1 MDDRGVTLIGENGN
15 DSLNGGGADKLYGS
29 SGDDRLYG
37 NGGNDILDGGK
48 GSDFLY
54 GGAGNDTY
62 MFNIG
67 YGTDTINDSEG
78 TNTISFGNG
87 ITSEAMTAYRTNWN
101 DLTITFDGTDD
112 RLVIQGYFS
121 SENNR
126 NFNVTFADGTRYAF
140 DDTENPIKQVHATEY
155 DDWMSA
161 WSDNGINLH
170 GDGGNDTINGG
181 AGNDALYGGT
191 GNDYLY
197 GNDGDD
203 TLDGGTGN
211 DWLYGGNGNDTY
223 IFGKGY
229 GNDTIEDWGGSSIV
243 KLKDISSSEVTITNL
258 WDSTLEMTVN
268 GTEDKLTINGYKWN
282 QGGYTFEF
290 ADGAVGTVNKD
301 TWELELSQ
309 PASNEISEEDVI
321 QSNAE
326 LLSDIYSDESMSS
339 DLLTETSGAVLI
351 DSSSAVS
358 AAKETEETADQTDIQ
373 VMILTENMSAFGT
386 ENNVSD
392 SMSVNDPMQDTS
404 ALNQLLVGTQAE

>member
-1 MDDRGVTLIGENGN
+1 MTLIGENGN
-15 DSLNGGGADKLYGS
+15 DSLNGGGGADKLYGS

-37 NGGNDILDGGK
+37 NGGNDILDGGE

-62 MFNIG
+62 IFNVG
-67 YGTDTINDSEG
+67 YGSDTINDSEG
-78 TNTISFGNG
+78 INTISFGNG

-161 WSDNGINLH
+161 WSDNGIVFY
-170 GDGGNDTINGG
+170 GDGGNDTYVFGRNYGTDIIEDYDGNNKVVLSGIDPNEVTFAKTNQSELTVSINGC
-181 AGNDALYGGT
+181 
-191 GNDYLY
+191 
-197 GNDGDD
+197 
-203 TLDGGTGN
+203 
-211 DWLYGGNGNDTY
+211 
-223 IFGKGY
+223 
-229 GNDTIEDWGGSSIV
+229 
-243 KLKDISSSEVTITNL
+243 
-258 WDSTLEMTVN
+258 
-268 GTEDKLTINGYKWN
+268 EDKLTIRSFNSESF
-282 QGGYTFEF
+282 TFKF

-339 DLLTETSGAVLI
+339 DLLTEINDTVLI

-392 SMSVNDPMQDTS
+392 SMSISDPMQDISTV
-404 ALNQLLVGTQAE
+404 NQLLINSQAQ

>member
-1 MDDRGVTLIGENGN
+1 MTLIGENGN
-15 DSLNGGGADKLYGS
+15 DSLNGGNGADKLYGS

-37 NGGNDILDGGK
+37 NGGNDILDGGE

-62 MFNIG
+62 IFNVG
-67 YGTDTINDSEG
+67 YGSDTINDSEG
-78 TNTISFGNG
+78 INTISFGNG
-87 ITSEAMTAYRTNWN
+87 LNLEAMTAYRTNWN

-161 WSDNGINLH
+161 WSDNGIVLY

-203 TLDGGTGN
+203 ILDGGEGN
-211 DWLYGGNGNDTY
+211 DYLNGGNGNDTY
-223 IFGKGY
+223 VFGRNY
-229 GNDTIEDWGGSSIV
+229 GTDIIEDYDGNNKVVLSGID
-243 KLKDISSSEVTITNL
+243 LNEVTFTKTNQSEL
-258 WDSTLEMTVN
+258 TVSIN
-268 GTEDKLTINGYKWN
+268 GSEDRLTIRNFN
-282 QGGYTFEF
+282 SESFTFEF
-290 ADGAVGTVNKD
+290 KGGVFRTVNAE
-301 TWELELSQ
+301 TAEFT
-309 PASNEISEEDVI
+309 EIIPEEDVV

-339 DLLTETSGAVLI
+339 DLLTEINDTVLI

-392 SMSVNDPMQDTS
+392 SMSISDPMQDISTV
-404 ALNQLLVGTQAE
+404 NQLLINSQAQ

>member
-15 DSLNGGGADKLYGS
+15 DSLNGGNGADKLYGS

-37 NGGNDILDGGK
+37 NGGNDILDGGE

-62 MFNIG
+62 IFNVG
-67 YGTDTINDSEG
+67 YGSDTINDSEG
-78 TNTISFGNG
+78 INTISFGNG
-87 ITSEAMTAYRTNWN
+87 LNLEAMTAYRTNWN

-112 RLVIQGYFS
+112 KLVIQGYFS
-121 SENNR
+121 SENDR

-161 WSDNGINLH
+161 WSDNGIVLY

-203 TLDGGTGN
+203 ILDGGEGN
-211 DWLYGGNGNDTY
+211 DYLNGGNGNDTY
-223 IFGKGY
+223 VFGRNY
-229 GNDTIEDWGGSSIV
+229 GTDIIEDYDGNNKVVLSGINP
-243 KLKDISSSEVTITNL
+243 DEVTFAKINQSEL
-258 WDSTLEMTVN
+258 TVSIN
-268 GTEDKLTINGYKWN
+268 GSEDRLTIRNFN
-282 QGGYTFEF
+282 SESFTFEF
-290 ADGAVGTVNKD
+290 KGGVFGTVNAE
-301 TWELELSQ
+301 TAEFT
-309 PASNEISEEDVI
+309 EIIPEEDVV

-339 DLLTETSGAVLI
+339 DLLTEINDTVLI

-392 SMSVNDPMQDTS
+392 SMSISDPMQDISTV
-404 ALNQLLVGTQAE
+404 NQLLINSQAQ

>member
-15 DSLNGGGADKLYGS
+15 DSLNGGNGADKLYGS

-37 NGGNDILDGGK
+37 NGGNDILDGGE

-62 MFNIG
+62 IFNVG
-67 YGTDTINDSEG
+67 YGSDTINDSEG
-78 TNTISFGNG
+78 INTISFGNG
-87 ITSEAMTAYRTNWN
+87 LNLEAMTAYRTNWN

-161 WSDNGINLH
+161 WSDNGIVLY

-203 TLDGGTGN
+203 ILDGGEGN
-211 DWLYGGNGNDTY
+211 DYLNGGNGNDTY
-223 IFGKGY
+223 VFGRNY
-229 GNDTIEDWGGSSIV
+229 GTDIIEDYDGNNKVVLSGID
-243 KLKDISSSEVTITNL
+243 LCL
-258 WDSTLEMTVN
+258 L
-268 GTEDKLTINGYKWN
+268 
-282 QGGYTFEF
+282 YTSPSPR
-290 ADGAVGTVNKD
+290 D
-301 TWELELSQ
+301 
-309 PASNEISEEDVI
+309 
-321 QSNAE
+321 
-326 LLSDIYSDESMSS
+326 
-339 DLLTETSGAVLI
+339 
-351 DSSSAVS
+351 
-358 AAKETEETADQTDIQ
+358 
-373 VMILTENMSAFGT
+373 
-386 ENNVSD
+386 
-392 SMSVNDPMQDTS
+392 
-404 ALNQLLVGTQAE
+404 